1 MDAMPYLPKL
11 LEKDFIVIVDDAEEA
26 CECMMMEDAEKLL
39 AEQRISYRIFSL
51 SDGFRTVRMM
61 VSERWAQ
68 ALENRL

>member
-1 MDAMPYLPKL
+1 
-11 LEKDFIVIVDDAEEA
+11 VIVDDAEEA

-68 ALENRL
+68 ALEDRL